1 MTDTI
6 ATYLM
11 MLLRMSIQIQT
22 QGKHLAE
29 FNYWENLGRVSVRVL
44 SNGAGTVHEG
54 KALSIDISGVVHIR
68 STARIGEI
76 DPESRTYPS
85 TEAGVIA
92 CLERAATELKAYVDG
107 SISDPIQEARHAA

>member
-11 MLLRMSIQIQT
+11 MLLRMSIQVQA
-22 QGKHLAE
+22 QGKHLASFTHYDE
-29 FNYWENLGRVSVRVL
+29 LGRVTVRVYP
-44 SNGAGTVHEG
+44 NGAGSGHETDWH
-54 KALSIDISGVVHIR
+54 LSEQPGIVYIC
-68 STARIGEI
+68 STARIGEP
-76 DPESRTYPS
+76 DRTSRTCPS

-92 CLERAATELKAYVDG
+92 CLERAASELKAYVDG

>member
-11 MLLRMSIQIQT
+11 MLLRMSIQIQA

-29 FNYWENLGRVSVRVL
+29 FNYWHNLGTVSVRVL
-44 SNGAGTVHEG
+44 PCGAGTVHEG
-54 KALSIDISGVVHIR
+54 KVLSLDVAAVIHIA
-68 STARIGEI
+68 SPARIGEY
-76 DPESRTYPS
+76 DRTSRTYPS
-85 TEAGVIA
+85 TEADVIA

-107 SISDPIQEARHAA
+107 SISDRIQEASHAA